1 MTNTI
6 VSLIIFCIFLY
17 SSLKSLLFLLK
28 NIKELS
34 INKSSTFAHLL
45 HFYRMIVSL
54 FLVSFAFLVTL
65 LIIND
70 SLFIDSDDSIDLLFI
85 TICFILDLFYTLNY
99 TVVKQTLIIF
109 GCKQEQRETDFSD
122 NEENEIEE
130 RANTGQSLDYIT
142 ED

>member
-34 INKSSTFAHLL
+34 INKSSTIAHLL

-142 ED
+142 AD